1 MGYADVDSSHL
12 FLYVINGRGSATQ
25 ITTGG
30 EYSIDFKVPA
40 SREEIGDSLDKY
52 SINCDISPNYQ
63 LFIKGEGEIRLLLE
77 GRRIVS

>member
-1 MGYADVDSSHL
+1 MEGEHFMG
-12 FLYVINGRGSATQ
+12 
-25 ITTGG
+25 
-30 EYSIDFKVPA
+30 FKVPA

-77 GRRIVS
+77 GRMIVC